1 MGEQI
6 DRLTLALAGT
16 SRVKSY
22 FRKSKTGKTVHVDAH
37 TRSVDKM
44 NFQELQ
50 DEFKRLQ
57 NATAPADVNRRV
69 AVVSRLRTSFDHKPG
84 EAFNSEKS
92 TAAGVA
98 ERKRVSAENNARIER
113 DRIAAGRPSQAERL
127 AAIKKSAAENNAR
140 IDREREAARGRSIA
154 DIDPDATGWSPTA
167 EQRRAMSP
175 SDRGRQIDRDYAAWT
190 SLDDG
195 TKKSVERSLDRDRSN
210 FDMGDEDTAW
220 SVAEDEA
227 LLKRLRAGT
236 LRGSDFGK
244 LLGIVAAMEG

>member
-57 NATAPADVNRRV
+57 NATSPADVNRR
-69 AVVSRLRTSFDHKPG
+69 ASVVSRLRTSFDHKPG

-140 IDREREAARGRSIA
+140 IDRERMEAERIRAIDALGPYPTDD
-154 DIDPDATGWSPTA
+154 DIDAVNANYSPAALAVQKAKTI
-167 EQRRAMSP
+167 EGLDNL
-175 SDRGRQIDRDYAAWT
+175 SDRDLKVIVGSVTRSGRYLSNAPARPNIPAAWAKRAQEI
-190 SLDDG
+190 LRERDE
-195 TKKSVERSLDRDRSN
+195 KK
-210 FDMGDEDTAW
+210 
-220 SVAEDEA
+220 
-227 LLKRLRAGT
+227 
-236 LRGSDFGK
+236 
-244 LLGIVAAMEG
+244 